1 MFALAGWEEEVIYS
15 SAEKCNKLTSTDQ
28 KSLMAC
34 CFRFFVDQPVC
45 PRCAQGSV
53 EPS

>member
-28 KSLMAC
+28 KFNSLL
-34 CFRFFVDQPVC
+34 FSFFC
-45 PRCAQGSV
+45 
-53 EPS
+53 